1 MSTSPFPAWSSPRFL
16 LLSQGILAYHLL
28 LYFCGVLDVQRF
40 GHVYFLAAL
49 AAALL
54 VTATQPGFAV
64 RAAQPPMPSAGSPV
78 VPPSPGRYLLLAVAW
93 FGVLWL
99 LLRAL
104 EWVSA
109 TLTGESRWPASS
121 LAVTVGLAA
130 TVAASVLL
138 MAWVHLRRWR
148 RLERERGPS

>member
-78 VPPSPGRYLLLAVAW
+78 VPPARGVTCCWRSPGSVFYGCCCGPWNGSVPRSP
-93 FGVLWL
+93 GK
-99 LLRAL
+99 
-104 EWVSA
+104 
-109 TLTGESRWPASS
+109 
-121 LAVTVGLAA
+121 AA
-130 TVAASVLL
+130 GPPAAS
-138 MAWVHLRRWR
+138 R
-148 RLERERGPS
+148 